1 MLEGL
6 RRRPEEQPRLL
17 WIARPQLTVDQVPGH
32 DVEVT
37 NLQP

>member
-6 RRRPEEQPRLL
+6 CRRPEEQPRLL

-32 DVEVT
+32 DTEVT
-37 NLQP
+37 KV